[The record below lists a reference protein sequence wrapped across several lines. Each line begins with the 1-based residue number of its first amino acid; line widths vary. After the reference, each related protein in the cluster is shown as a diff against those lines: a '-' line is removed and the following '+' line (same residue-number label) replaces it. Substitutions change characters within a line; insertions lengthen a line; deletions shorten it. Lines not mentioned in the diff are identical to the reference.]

1 MPFRSSRTV
10 SDNDDD
16 VMKRFNPCLHVFFL
30 SEIYVKCFL
39 LLVCFC
45 FFLFLY
51 QALFIHFSLAGV
63 IFKRGSWPKEQKP
76 QVWSGPNPCYDK
88 DGNPKFVSLHTNA
101 VNSNTF
107 KNL

>member
-39 LLVCFC
+39 LLVCF
-45 FFLFLY
+45 FFFLY

-88 DGNPKFVSLHTNA
+88 DGNPKFVCLHTNA

>member
-1 MPFRSSRTV
+1 MFSS
-10 SDNDDD
+10 
-16 VMKRFNPCLHVFFL
+16 FGLFL
-30 SEIYVKCFL
+30 
-39 LLVCFC
+39 

-88 DGNPKFVSLHTNA
+88 DGNPKFVSLHTNT

-107 KNL
+107 KSPNEL

>member
-30 SEIYVKCFL
+30 SAIYIKCFL

-45 FFLFLY
+45 FFFCFFTKFFV
-51 QALFIHFSLAGV
+51 FIFPWLA
-63 IFKRGSWPKEQKP
+63 
-76 QVWSGPNPCYDK
+76 
-88 DGNPKFVSLHTNA
+88 
-101 VNSNTF
+101 
-107 KNL
+107 

>member
-30 SEIYVKCFL
+30 SEIYVKCCL

-45 FFLFLY
+45 FFCFFTKLFL
-51 QALFIHFSLAGV
+51 FIFPWLA
-63 IFKRGSWPKEQKP
+63 
-76 QVWSGPNPCYDK
+76 
-88 DGNPKFVSLHTNA
+88 
-101 VNSNTF
+101 
-107 KNL
+107 

>member
-1 MPFRSSRTV
+1 MFSS
-10 SDNDDD
+10 
-16 VMKRFNPCLHVFFL
+16 FGLFL
-30 SEIYVKCFL
+30 
-39 LLVCFC
+39 FC
-45 FFLFLY
+45 FLFLY
-51 QALFIHFSLAGV
+51 QVLCIHFSLAGV